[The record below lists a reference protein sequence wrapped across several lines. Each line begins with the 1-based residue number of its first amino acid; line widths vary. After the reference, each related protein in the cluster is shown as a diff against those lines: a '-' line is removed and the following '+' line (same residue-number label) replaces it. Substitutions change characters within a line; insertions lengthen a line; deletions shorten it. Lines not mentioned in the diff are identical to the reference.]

1 MSKLYV
7 PDGAWLVCSKGMK
20 KQQIKVTSQSKT
32 TIAGGYLKATID
44 DRPGGNFI
52 CGKMMLFGAIAGAAL
67 AAVFIVGTIATGGAL
82 AVGAGA
88 LMAAGAAGGA
98 VAGGLIS
105 LIPSI
110 CGMALSRWTPFDNN
124 VLTSGK
130 HPLLENSTIP
140 CVMGGNVI
148 ILYSEKAADEM
159 TDVIIGDT
167 AIGVVGTI
175 AFSYLMGPAMQAIG
189 GIGASVSLITKGFG
203 FFSASMGNYALG
215 LLGTGGLTYAANE
228 AVNEAKKKIYENV
241 HLPGTDRTY
250 SDYVNGFE
258 TDVTKLKEDG
268 ITTSTDQSK
277 ASQEIINDAGSA
289 GDMGSK
295 TIGNRVSD
303 YTVEERSTSVR
314 LDDIEEHGPTYR
326 SENGRVPGAYNG
338 RNPTTTPNSRIL
350 NQDYGGRYQ
359 EYERT
364 STTANSQYD
373 PLRSNNAVSTGRS
386 TLVNFAKD
394 QIGKPKF
401 NKDGASGGGLL
412 LGLIQDAGNA
422 LSNFLLEGQANDVI
436 KAMKKEEIDAKSKI
450 NVLAGKD

>member
-20 KQQIKVTSQSKT
+20 KQQIKVTSQSKI
-32 TIAGGYLKATID
+32 TIAGGYLKATTD

-52 CGKMMLFGAIAGAAL
+52 CGKMMLLGAIAGAAL
-67 AAVFIVGTIATGGAL
+67 AAVFIIGTIATGGAL

-88 LMAAGAAGGA
+88 MMAAGAAGGA
-98 VAGGLIS
+98 VAGGLLS

-110 CGMALSRWTPFDNN
+110 CGMALSKWTPYDNN
-124 VLTSGK
+124 VLTSGI

-140 CVMGGNVI
+140 CILGGNVI

-167 AIGVVGTI
+167 AIGVIGTI
-175 AFSYLMGPAMQAIG
+175 AFSYLMGPAMKAIG
-189 GIGASVSLITKGFG
+189 GIGASMSTITKSFG
-203 FFSASMGNYALG
+203 LFSASMGNYVLG
-215 LLGTGGLTYAANE
+215 TLGTGGLAYGANE
-228 AVNEAKKKIYENV
+228 LVSEAKKKVYENIP
-241 HLPGTDRTY
+241 LPGTDRTY

-258 TDVTKLKEDG
+258 TDVTKLKGDG
-268 ITTSTDQSK
+268 IKTSTDQSK
-277 ASQEIINDAGSA
+277 ANQEIINDTASA
-289 GDMGSK
+289 GDLGTK
-295 TIGNRVSD
+295 TIGNRISEYSIED
-303 YTVEERSTSVR
+303 RSTSVR
-314 LDDIEEHGPTYR
+314 LDDIEEHGATIR
-326 SENGRVPGAYNG
+326 SENGRITGAYEG
-338 RNPTTTPNSRIL
+338 RNPTMTPNSRIV
-350 NQDYGGRYQ
+350 NQDFGGRYQ

-364 STTANSQYD
+364 TTTANSQYD
-373 PLRSNNAVSTGRS
+373 PLRRNNVVNTGTG

-412 LGLIQDAGNA
+412 LGLMQDAGKA
-422 LSNFLLEGQANDVI
+422 FSNFLLEGQANDVI
-436 KAMKKEEIDAKSKI
+436 EAMKKEEMEARSKI